1 MAMKIT
7 GIRVH
12 VLRSPLEQPFAFSQG
27 WVKSRGATLVEVTT
41 DEGIVGW
48 GEALCQGLQP
58 PEIAAAA
65 IRDALAP
72 LVMGADPLE
81 PEVLW
86 HRMYHYT
93 RDYGQKG
100 ALIGAISALDIAL
113 WDIAGKARR
122 EPVARLLGGMFR
134 RRVQAYAT
142 GFYRIRGQGEA
153 ARLAQEAEQHLSRG
167 FTAFKVKL
175 GFGIDDDL
183 AVMRAVREV
192 AGKNEA
198 MIDVNHA
205 YGVADAIRLGKELE
219 DAGWRLRWY
228 EEPVVQEDLE
238 GYAEVRRALSTPIAG
253 GENEY
258 TAFGFRSLF
267 AARALDIAQPDL
279 CIAGGFTACRH
290 IVALAHAHG
299 VQVNPHVWASA
310 VGQAASLQFIASIPV
325 ANHSLFPS
333 DILLEF
339 DTSSHPFRELLTDT
353 PLRQRD
359 GWVEIPA
366 KPGLGIEVN
375 REVLEKYSA

>member
-1 MAMKIT
+1 MKIT
-7 GIRVH
+7 GVRVH
-12 VLRSPLEQPFAFSQG
+12 VLRSALEQPFAFSQG
-27 WVKSRGATLVEVTT
+27 WVKTRAATLVEVST
-41 DEGIVGW
+41 DEGLVGW

-65 IRDALAP
+65 IQHALAP
-72 LVMGADPLE
+72 LAIGADPLE

-86 HRMYHYT
+86 HRMYHHT

-100 ALIGAISALDIAL
+100 ALIGAISALDIAC
-113 WDIAGKARR
+113 WDIAGKARG

-134 RRVQAYAT
+134 TRVQAYAT
-142 GFYRIRGQGEA
+142 GFYRLRGQGEA
-153 ARLAQEAEQHLSRG
+153 ARLAQEAERHVAQG
-167 FTAFKVKL
+167 FSAYKVKL
-175 GFGIDDDL
+175 GFGIGDDL
-183 AVMRAVREV
+183 AVMRAIGEV
-192 AGKNEA
+192 AGRHEA

-205 YGVADAIRLGKELE
+205 YGVAEAIRLGRSLE
-219 DAGWRLRWY
+219 DMGWRLRWY

-238 GYAEVRRALSTPIAG
+238 GYAEVRRALGTPIAG

-258 TAFGFRSLF
+258 TAFGFRRLF
-267 AARALDIAQPDL
+267 AARAVDIAQPDL
-279 CIAGGFTACRH
+279 CLAGGFTACRH

-325 ANHSLFPS
+325 ANHALFPS

-339 DTSSHPFRELLTDT
+339 DTSSHPFREHLTDL
-353 PLRQRD
+353 PLRQHG

-366 KPGLGIEVN
+366 KPGLGIEVD
-375 REVLEKYSA
+375 RKALEKYSA

>member
-1 MAMKIT
+1 MKIT

-86 HRMYHYT
+86 HRLYHYT

>member
-1 MAMKIT
+1 MKIT
-7 GIRVH
+7 DVRVH
-12 VLRSPLEQPFAFSQG
+12 VLRSALEQPFAFSQG
-27 WVKSRGATLVEVTT
+27 WVQSRGATLVEVST
-41 DEGIVGW
+41 DEGLVGW

-65 IRDALAP
+65 IQHALAP
-72 LVMGADPLE
+72 LVIGADPLE

-86 HRMYHYT
+86 HRMYHHT

-100 ALIGAISALDIAL
+100 ALIGAISAIDIAC
-113 WDIAGKARR
+113 WDIAGRARG

-134 RRVQAYAT
+134 KRVQAYAT

-153 ARLAQEAEQHLSRG
+153 ARLVQKAERHVAQG

-183 AVMRAVREV
+183 AVMRAIRELGAKHEV
-192 AGKNEA
+192 

-205 YGVADAIRLGKELE
+205 YGVAEAIRLGRGLE
-219 DAGWRLRWY
+219 DMGRRLRWY
-228 EEPVVQEDLE
+228 EEPVAQEHLE
-238 GYAEVRRALSTPIAG
+238 GYAEVRRALATPIAG

-258 TAFGFRSLF
+258 TACGFRNLL
-267 AARALDIAQPDL
+267 AARAVDIAQPDL

-325 ANHSLFPS
+325 ANHSLYPN
-333 DILLEF
+333 DLLLEF
-339 DTSSHPFRELLTDT
+339 DPSSHPFREHLTNM
-353 PLRQRD
+353 PLRQRS

-366 KPGLGIEVN
+366 KPGLGIEVD
-375 REVLEKYSA
+375 RKVLEKYSV